1 MHEAAYP
8 FFGQRMSRRES
19 DMESPVIYLV
29 TKAIEGIR
37 WILEKR
43 QASRVK
49 RSAALLDD
57 PRGFRAFERVAIR
70 DLPGLRVPRKYR
82 GLTGRVVALEFS
94 GIPRAEVE
102 NDTGLV
108 INIPTAFLECLDRS
122 TAR

>member
-1 MHEAAYP
+1 
-8 FFGQRMSRRES
+8 
-19 DMESPVIYLV
+19 MEFPVIYLV

-82 GLTGRVVALEFS
+82 GLTGRVVALDFS

-102 NDTGLV
+102 TDTGLV